1 LPEHKEQSSACYK
14 DQTIDCQTKTATK
27 GLGKVINKYLSLR
40 SKPPLMAEERKQL
53 DGKAQ
58 AAAAAE
64 GAGSLDKVREILF
77 GSQARDY
84 EKRFAKLEER
94 LIKESSD
101 LKDEVRRRFDSLETY
116 IKNELDAISDRVKAE
131 HGERQESD
139 NQIARDLNDLTKAF
153 EKKSS
158 QLDDQIGKNQRDIRE
173 QLLDQSKKLSDDI
186 RQKHEDALA
195 SLERESRELRLDKTD
210 RATLAS
216 MFTELAMRLNNEFT
230 IPGAEDLDND

>member
-1 LPEHKEQSSACYK
+1 MPATKSKQSSAK
-14 DQTIDCQTKTATK
+14 SKAKIPVA
-27 GLGKVINKYLSLR
+27 GKSSKHNPSLR
-40 SKPPLMAEERKQL
+40 SKPTLMAEEKKQL

-58 AAAAAE
+58 PGTAE

-94 LIKESSD
+94 LIKESHD
-101 LKDEVRRRFDSLETY
+101 LKDEVRSRFDSLEIY
-116 IKNELDAISDRVKAE
+116 IKKELDAVSDKLKAE
-131 HGERQESD
+131 HGERKESD
-139 NQIARDLNDLTKAF
+139 NQIARDLKDLTKAF

-158 QLDDQIGKNQRDIRE
+158 QLDDQISKNQRDIRE

-186 RQKHEDALA
+186 RQKHEEALA
-195 SLERESRELRLDKTD
+195 SLDREAQELRFDKTD

-230 IPGAEDLDND
+230 IPGAEDLSND

>member
-1 LPEHKEQSSACYK
+1 MP
-14 DQTIDCQTKTATK
+14 ATK
-27 GLGKVINKYLSLR
+27 SKRAIAKPKPKITVSGKLSKTNSSLR
-40 SKPPLMAEERKQL
+40 SKPKSMAEERKQL

-58 AAAAAE
+58 PAAPE

-94 LIKESSD
+94 LIKESND
-101 LKDEVRRRFDSLETY
+101 LKDEVRRRFDTLEIY
-116 IKNELDAISDRVKAE
+116 IKKELDAVSDKLKAE
-131 HGERQESD
+131 HGERKESD
-139 NQIARDLNDLTKAF
+139 NQIARDLKDLTKSF
-153 EKKSS
+153 EKKST
-158 QLDDQIGKNQRDIRE
+158 QLDDQISKNQRDIRE

-186 RQKHEDALA
+186 RQKHEEALD
-195 SLERESRELRLDKTD
+195 SLERQSQELRFEKTD

-230 IPGAEDLDND
+230 IPGAEDLGND

>member
-1 LPEHKEQSSACYK
+1 MPATKSK
-14 DQTIDCQTKTATK
+14 QTIANAKAKRTIP
-27 GLGKVINKYLSLR
+27 GKLSKPNSSLR
-40 SKPPLMAEERKQL
+40 SKAKPMAEERKQL
-53 DGKAQ
+53 DGKAPS
-58 AAAAAE
+58 AAE

-101 LKDEVRRRFDSLETY
+101 LKDEVRQRFDALETY
-116 IKNELDAISDRVKAE
+116 IKKELDAVGDKLKAE
-131 HGERQESD
+131 HGERKESI
-139 NQIARDLNDLTKAF
+139 NQVTRDLKDLTKAF

-158 QLDDQIGKNQRDIRE
+158 QLDDQITKNQRDIRE

-186 RQKHEDALA
+186 RQKHDEALA
-195 SLERESRELRLDKTD
+195 SLERESEELRFEKTD
-210 RATLAS
+210 RATLAA

-230 IPGAEDLDND
+230 IPGAEDLGHD